1 MQDVI
6 IKNILGLVGRVDLP
20 TNSDELNEMFKS
32 NNIDIHDMFHIL
44 SKYEPFTDIYI
55 DCIYAML
62 KYGEFN
68 KTLFDTLITHL
79 TQGFED
85 GKITESTYYQLIQ
98 FAIDENSYTKHYIRT
113 YLKIIDK
120 CNNKFIQKKLGKS
133 ISTYYIGYHGIKQYH
148 HLIDWEVFQQHNN
161 IYEILSSAAENENNE
176 NILKELI
183 TEDYYLNSLDY
194 NLLLRQQYENHDDVE
209 DSILITMLELPH
221 IFKIDHITVVNYCIN
236 AYSISNRLIKFLIES
251 YRPLN
256 QYYLRFPR
264 VDILCVFLNRFDKKR
279 LRTLILKYESI
290 FFKYVVTQDLIRKM
304 FRWDLKISWKL
315 MTIKPIDR

>member
-6 IKNILGLVGRVDLP
+6 TKNILELVGRVDLP

-55 DCIYAML
+55 DYIYAML

-68 KTLFDTLITHL
+68 KTLFDALITHL

-98 FAIDENSYTKHYIRT
+98 FAIDNKSYYNYTRK
-113 YLKIIDK
+113 YLEIIDK
-120 CNNKFIQKKLGKS
+120 CSSKFIQDNLSKS
-133 ISTYYIGYHGIKQYH
+133 ISSYHIGYYDIKKYH
-148 HLIDWEVFQQHNN
+148 HIINWEIFQQHNN
-161 IYEILSSAAENENNE
+161 IYDILFSAAENEDDE

-183 TEDYYLNSLDY
+183 TEEYYLESLDY
-194 NLLLRQQYENHDDVE
+194 NLVLRQQYENHDDVD
-209 DSILITMLELPH
+209 DSILITMLQLPH
-221 IFKIDHITVVNYCIN
+221 IFKINHTTVVNYCIN
-236 AYSISNRLIKFLIES
+236 TYSISNRLTKFLIES
-251 YRPLN
+251 YRPLD
-256 QYYLRFPR
+256 QQYLRFPR

-279 LRTLILKYESI
+279 LRTLILEYESI
-290 FFKYVVTQDLIRKM
+290 FFKNVETQDLIRKL
-304 FRWDLKISWKL
+304 FKWDLKIKWKL
-315 MTIKPIDR
+315 ITIRPSF

>member
-6 IKNILGLVGRVDLP
+6 TKNILGLVGRVNLP
-20 TNSDELNEMFKS
+20 TNSDEFNEMFKS
-32 NNIDIHDMFHIL
+32 NNIDIHDMFRIL

-68 KTLFDTLITHL
+68 KILFDVLITHL

-98 FAIDENSYTKHYIRT
+98 FAIDEKSYNECYIMN

-120 CNNKFIQKKLGKS
+120 CNNEFIQKNLGKS
-133 ISTYYIGYHGIKQYH
+133 ISRYHIGYPAIKQYH
-148 HLIDWEVFQQHNN
+148 HLIDWDVFQQYNN
-161 IYEILSSAAENENNE
+161 IYEILSSGVELYGNE

-183 TEDYYLNSLDY
+183 TEEYYFKSLDY
-194 NLLLRQQYENHDDVE
+194 NLVLRQQYENHDEIE
-209 DSILITMLELPH
+209 DSILITMLQLPH
-221 IFKIDHITVVNYCIN
+221 IFKIEHITVVNYCIN
-236 AYSISNRLIKFLIES
+236 AYSISNRLTQFLIET
-251 YRPLN
+251 YKPLD

-264 VDILCVFLNRFDKKR
+264 VDILCAFLNRFDKKR

-290 FFKYVVTQDLIRKM
+290 FFKYEETQDLIRKL

>member
-32 NNIDIHDMFHIL
+32 NNIGIHDMFRIL

-120 CNNKFIQKKLGKS
+120 CNNEFIQKNLGKS
-133 ISTYYIGYHGIKQYH
+133 ISRYHIGYPAIKQYH
-148 HLIDWEVFQQHNN
+148 HLIDWNVFQQYNN
-161 IYEILSSAAENENNE
+161 IYEILSSGVEIYGDE

-194 NLLLRQQYENHDDVE
+194 NLVLKQQYENHDDIE

-221 IFKIDHITVVNYCIN
+221 IFKIDHTTVVNYCIN
-236 AYSISNRLIKFLIES
+236 TYTISNRLVKFLIET
-251 YRPLN
+251 YKPLD
-256 QYYLRFPR
+256 QRYLRFTR

-290 FFKYVVTQDLIRKM
+290 FFKYEETQDLIRKL
-304 FRWDLKISWKL
+304 FRWDLKINWKL
-315 MTIKPIDR
+315 MTIKPMYR